1 MSVAGSANADVPIG
15 VVLPYGGFIAPK
27 GGWWLLC
34 DGSVFDPV
42 KYSALYSIIG
52 TQFGGTANAPLLP
65 DMRGRY
71 GLGYT
76 AGVNSIG
83 EKIAPTLSGT
93 QSFTLT
99 ASDIPSLDP
108 IDGNPSFTVS
118 ITQPVYQQQADPF
131 TNASAFTD
139 PIAYA
144 TPTNNGTNQ
153 IQYVT
158 TITGANITYTSE
170 VVSPTPVTSTI
181 TATSIAYSGYDMT
194 FIIKA
199 KGF

>member
-34 DGSVFDPV
+34 DGSVFDPI
-42 KYSALYSIIG
+42 KYSALYSVIG

-83 EKIAPTLSGT
+83 EKIAPSINGT
-93 QSFTLT
+93 ESFTLT
-99 ASDIPSLDP
+99 ASNIPTLSPLD
-108 IDGNPSFTVS
+108 G
-118 ITQPVYQQQADPF
+118 
-131 TNASAFTD
+131 
-139 PIAYA
+139 
-144 TPTNNGTNQ
+144 TPTYTISVSPSIYQKPLQNFKKENIGEPSTQVCPYISTRQDIVYTTTLSGVTINYTNEA
-153 IQYVT
+153 VEAVEND
-158 TITGANITYTSE
+158 ITG
-170 VVSPTPVTSTI
+170 
-181 TATSIAYSGYDMT
+181 TSIAYSGYDMT